1 MIPELTAA
9 VNQAWCHWSVFSG
22 LRQDIDHG
30 VECWDYLNMFLRR
43 GQSVAARVFSGEMFF
58 NCAGLA
64 GIRQLHWLWPPHS
77 SNCLG
82 PRCAFLRGVA
92 RRESNVLMSFFH
104 CPYVGLQQKVGPR
117 LKMCTTT
124 PGHKLFFI
132 WNLL

>member
-58 NCAGLA
+58 NVLLPLSLC
-64 GIRQLHWLWPPHS
+64 RPPAEGRAQIKDVYHH
-77 SNCLG
+77 
-82 PRCAFLRGVA
+82 AW
-92 RRESNVLMSFFH
+92 
-104 CPYVGLQQKVGPR
+104 
-117 LKMCTTT
+117 T
-124 PGHKLFFI
+124 
-132 WNLL
+132 